1 MTHEDWFGRLL
12 KKALPVPRLRPGTA
26 GGARGPVRRIIL
38 FGRHPNPT
46 SDYYF
51 AARLAASG
59 MPPFQIVDIHN
70 SDFSGL
76 DADGAFVIFC
86 RYASSGALQWIEQ
99 ESSKLAGVG
108 LFLDDDIPGVII
120 GREAP
125 LGYRLSLF
133 IRGLMPLRRLN
144 RHLDIVWASTPR
156 LSEHLKSAD
165 ARVLPPAPPESL
177 WDVPHPKRPAK
188 DGDVL
193 IAYHAT
199 AIHVEEHRFLQPIL
213 KEVLEARP
221 NVHFEVF
228 AGKATVQLWQGME
241 RVTLRQQI
249 SWSAYLV
256 EALTRQ
262 IDIML
267 VPLGSSPVN
276 DCRSATKR
284 IDVARTGAAGFFAIS
299 EAYGPA
305 DASGEIRLPNDPEVW
320 RDALLT
326 FIDDPEKRRTA
337 AEATRHLVAAM
348 TLRAQTGL
356 DLRPL

>member
-1 MTHEDWFGRLL
+1 
-12 KKALPVPRLRPGTA
+12 
-26 GGARGPVRRIIL
+26 
-38 FGRHPNPT
+38 
-46 SDYYF
+46 
-51 AARLAASG
+51 
-59 MPPFQIVDIHN
+59 
-70 SDFSGL
+70 
-76 DADGAFVIFC
+76 
-86 RYASSGALQWIEQ
+86 
-99 ESSKLAGVG
+99 
-108 LFLDDDIPGVII
+108 
-120 GREAP
+120 
-125 LGYRLSLF
+125 
-133 IRGLMPLRRLN
+133 
-144 RHLDIVWASTPR
+144 
-156 LSEHLKSAD
+156 
-165 ARVLPPAPPESL
+165 
-177 WDVPHPKRPAK
+177 
-188 DGDVL
+188 
-193 IAYHAT
+193 
-199 AIHVEEHRFLQPIL
+199 
-213 KEVLEARP
+213 LEARP

-228 AGKATVQLWQGME
+228 AGKGTAQLWQGME

-249 SWSAYLV
+249 SWSAYLA

-320 RDALLT
+320 RDTLLT

-348 TLRAQTGL
+348 TLQAQTGL